1 MRLICLGCRLKD
13 QIQPKHKMTITCTKN
28 GCTSLIK
35 SNLEEVFRSTGKRPW
50 TEKTFAIFSTT
61 NSASLM
67 TSSWIGGQIHILKMV
82 LGCKIVSPG
91 STTFSTLLLLMT
103 STSRSGCWASVSS
116 SKAGEHVN
124 SSPCY
129 LLGLTSS

>member
-67 TSSWIGGQIHILKMV
+67 TSSWIGSQIQILKKGKV
-82 LGCKIVSPG
+82 PKILNCLSRIYN
-91 STTFSTLLLLMT
+91 FFNT
-103 STSRSGCWASVSS
+103 SLADDLNLEEW
-116 SKAGEHVN
+116 
-124 SSPCY
+124 
-129 LLGLTSS
+129 LLGFSVFLKGW